1 MQKVLVNLKT
11 GKLREKKSNKF
22 TKDIVI
28 LFQSPIRTLN
38 ESNKIKVLQKAEII
52 LKLVENQI
60 WID

>member
-11 GKLREKKSNKF
+11 GKLREKKSNEF